1 MSRIH
6 FLVIKGGATWD
17 MTNITS
23 KVKISGRKG
32 SSSRSLTAT
41 LLDDDNYGR
50 PRPEID
56 VGEGVHCIFYWDNVE
71 LFRGIVERQ
80 RTSQKKLLT
89 ITAHDNGIY
98 LSTNKDTFSYS
109 GKTASQIFSDVC
121 ARFGIPTGAVD
132 DTGYVIDELP
142 KPKTTGWDVIT
153 DALSLTYDA
162 TGVRFWPMSW
172 GGKMQLKR
180 RKDTILQ
187 WVIESGANLI
197 SYDAEKNIENVK
209 TRIRLLSE
217 EGTVLAE
224 AANAGLEG
232 KIGMRQEVDE
242 PDDTLSQAQLNALV
256 KSMLA
261 EKSRPKESLSVSA
274 VGQADVISG
283 IGVFIRIPHLNLSK
297 TYYVERDD
305 HSFEGEY
312 HSMSLSLVSAA
323 DIDG

>member
-1 MSRIH
+1 MSCFISDCQIH
-6 FLVIKGGATWD
+6 FA
-17 MTNITS
+17 
-23 KVKISGRKG
+23 R
-32 SSSRSLTAT
+32 RTAT
-41 LLDDDNYGR
+41 Y
-50 PRPEID
+50 
-56 VGEGVHCIFYWDNVE
+56 
-71 LFRGIVERQ
+71 
-80 RTSQKKLLT
+80 
-89 ITAHDNGIY
+89 
-98 LSTNKDTFSYS
+98 
-109 GKTASQIFSDVC
+109 C
-121 ARFGIPTGAVD
+121 AIGD
-132 DTGYVIDELP
+132 
-142 KPKTTGWDVIT
+142 
-153 DALSLTYDA
+153 S
-162 TGVRFWPMSW
+162 
-172 GGKMQLKR
+172 
-180 RKDTILQ
+180 KDTILQ

-224 AANAGLEG
+224 AANAGLES